1 MDKRFQFVERGVTYG
16 KPGREG
22 VAKAGV
28 RPYVLD
34 LLGHPG
40 QHKEDEV
47 VERVLGIE
55 VTRLAIEFPQ
65 PSLDLSNPTYFDRR

>member
-1 MDKRFQFVERGVTYG
+1 MDKRFQFVEPSVTYG
-16 KPGREG
+16 QPGREG

-47 VERVLGIE
+47 VERILGIE
-55 VTRLAIEFPQ
+55 VTRLAIEFSQSP
-65 PSLDLSNPTYFDRR
+65 LDLSNPTYIDQR